1 MQDEKPA
8 MVRCIPGQSCCRAP
22 ETPEAQRGGPIATM
36 FFRTSWAARK
46 YRPIEHDSAKTH
58 LGDANQIFAAIGIIA
73 ALGIGECTES
83 SYRCIR
89 RRKGLHCGM
98 MSEQQQPDSQSPGQV
113 EAQPTRKP
121 DLSSY
126 CPNCGTQMRD
136 SRCKMVCKTCGFFL
150 SCSDFY

>member
-1 MQDEKPA
+1 ML
-8 MVRCIPGQSCCRAP
+8 
-22 ETPEAQRGGPIATM
+22 
-36 FFRTSWAARK
+36 FRNER
-46 YRPIEHDSAKTH
+46 
-58 LGDANQIFAAIGIIA
+58 
-73 ALGIGECTES
+73 

-113 EAQPTRKP
+113 EAKSAAKP

-136 SRCKMVCKTCGFFL
+136 SRCKMMCKTCGFFL

>member
-1 MQDEKPA
+1 MDE
-8 MVRCIPGQSCCRAP
+8 
-22 ETPEAQRGGPIATM
+22 
-36 FFRTSWAARK
+36 
-46 YRPIEHDSAKTH
+46 
-58 LGDANQIFAAIGIIA
+58 AI
-73 ALGIGECTES
+73 LPVHPPQ
-83 SYRCIR
+83 
-89 RRKGLHCGM
+89 KGFTLRM